1 MSAYGTKVVAVVDTQ
16 STFGVTLKSLRDD
29 VQTLNAAA
37 GVLGTRLNPGTF
49 NLPTLPPL
57 TPVDGDIYF
66 DKVALK
72 LKIYVNDG
80 NSTQWVQL

>member
-16 STFGVTLKSLRDD
+16 SAFGTTLKGLRDD

-37 GVLGTRLNPGTF
+37 GNLGTRLNPAAF
-49 NLPTLPPL
+49 NIPTTPPL
-57 TPVDGDIYF
+57 TPIDGDIYF
-66 DKVALK
+66 DKTALK

>member
-1 MSAYGTKVVAVVDTQ
+1 MSAYGTKVVAVIDTQ
-16 STFGVTLKSLRDD
+16 SAFGVTLKNLRDD

-37 GVLGTRLNPGTF
+37 GNLGTRLNPSTF
-49 NLPTLPPL
+49 NIPTLPPL

-66 DKVALK
+66 DKIALK